1 CVFFFFFFCF
11 GLVLWLGVL
20 GVVVFWCLAW
30 LWVVLGAALWVF
42 ARALGGVNLKSIT
55 AQALQMGDECHNRN
69 KAATSLLFREIV
81 PALVRSDF
89 PKDQIPDV
97 LDFIAGNNHFYLNFS
112 MAAAKV
118 ALMAGSNVPN
128 SSLVTVMARNGVE
141 FGIQM
146 SGTGNQWFT
155 GTAQMV
161 KGLYF
166 PGFGEDDAAPDLGDS
181 AITETMGI
189 GGFAMAAAPGIVQF
203 VGGTPEPAKQYTR
216 EMYEIPRG

>member
-1 CVFFFFFFCF
+1 
-11 GLVLWLGVL
+11 
-20 GVVVFWCLAW
+20 
-30 LWVVLGAALWVF
+30 
-42 ARALGGVNLKSIT
+42 
-55 AQALQMGDECHNRN
+55 
-69 KAATSLLFREIV
+69 
-81 PALVRSDF
+81 
-89 PKDQIPDV
+89 V

-203 VGGTPEPAKQYTR
+203 VGEPQRQPSNTPGRCTR
-216 EMYEIPRG
+216 SRWDEIPHTHSRRLDSSAHQPGSMFGLSPTRTSCRSSIQASPTRMPGLAKSVPALSLHRSSALRPLWPHSPISLFPRNSLFIFNTRSPSCKRKFFEFQ